1 VIRYLTSG
9 ESHGQ
14 ALVGVIEGLPAGIEI
29 SSEYINRQLWR
40 RQQGYG
46 RGGRMRIETDKVEIL
61 SGVRFG
67 KTLGSPIA
75 LVVRNND
82 WANWT
87 EKMSVEGSGSGIEKI
102 SIPRPGHADFAGAV
116 KYGFDDLR
124 NVIDRA
130 SARETAMRVALC
142 TVVRKFL
149 ETFGMF
155 IGSHVLSIGPAEI
168 VDRAKIDTLMQ
179 KLITSSHKGYAVAEE
194 ADKSEVRI
202 LDKKIAEK
210 AVRVIKA
217 AKKKGDT
224 LGGVFEVL
232 VTGVPTG
239 LGSYVEYDRKLDGQL
254 AQAIVSIH
262 AVKGVEIGNAFLNST
277 LFGSE
282 VHDEIVPGGKKN
294 IVRPTN
300 RAGGLEGGVTTGE
313 MIILHGAMKP
323 ISTLA
328 KPLSSVDLK
337 SMKAVPSR
345 YERSDVC
352 AVPACS
358 VIAEAVIAPVIANA
372 FLEKF
377 GGDSISEIQKRHKKR
392 KR

>member
-1 VIRYLTSG
+1 MIRYLTSG

-14 ALVGVIEGLPAGIEI
+14 GLVGIVEGLPAGIEI

-46 RGGRMRIETDKVEIL
+46 RGGRMRIESDKVEVL

-67 KTLGSPIA
+67 KTLGAPIA
-75 LVVRNND
+75 LVVRNKD
-82 WANWT
+82 CANWT
-87 EKMSVEGSGSGIEKI
+87 EKMSVEGNGSGVEKI
-102 SIPRPGHADFAGAV
+102 SIPRPGHADLAGAV

-149 ETFGMF
+149 ETCGMF
-155 IGSHVLSIGPAEI
+155 IGSHVLSIGPAD
-168 VDRAKIDTLMQ
+168 VHDRVTIN
-179 KLITSSHKGYAVAEE
+179 KLIKKLIAASNEGYLIAEE

-202 LDKKIAEK
+202 LDKRIAGK
-210 AVRVIKA
+210 AVRAIKA

-282 VHDEIVPGGKKN
+282 VHDEILVGKNKN
-294 IVRPTN
+294 LIRPTN
-300 RAGGLEGGVTTGE
+300 KAGGLEGGVTTGE

-328 KPLSSVDLK
+328 KPLHSVDLK
-337 SMKAVPSR
+337 TMKVVPAR

-352 AVPACS
+352 AVAACS
-358 VIAEAVIAPVIANA
+358 VIAEAVIAPVLANA

-377 GGDSISEIQKRHKKR
+377 GGDSVSEILKRYKKS